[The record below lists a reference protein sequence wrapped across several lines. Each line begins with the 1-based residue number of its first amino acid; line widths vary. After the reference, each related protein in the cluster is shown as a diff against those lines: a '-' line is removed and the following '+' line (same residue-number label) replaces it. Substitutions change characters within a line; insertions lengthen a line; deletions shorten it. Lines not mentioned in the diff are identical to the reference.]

1 MAFAQNADRGLGDS
15 FTQLFILS
23 ERDVDGVLFGI
34 PFSAIDNTAELRYG
48 VIKTGV
54 DTISAKDKIAYHTVV
69 ELHDV
74 LDGFGT
80 EPGVF
85 LVHLIEDVLQRKIT
99 GRFELTD
106 LIVFVVDGYSV
117 VD

>member
-1 MAFAQNADRGLGDS
+1 MGDS
-15 FTQLFILS
+15 FTQLFILG
-23 ERDVDGVLFGI
+23 EGDVDGVLLGI

-48 VIKTGV
+48 VVKTGV
-54 DTISAKDKIAYHTVV
+54 DTISAEDEVAYHTVV

-85 LVHLIEDVLQRKIT
+85 LVHLIEDVLQREIA
-99 GRFELTD
+99 GRFELPD
-106 LIVFVVDGYSV
+106 FIIFVVDGYSV

>member
-1 MAFAQNADRGLGDS
+1 MGDS
-15 FTQLFILS
+15 FTQFFVLG
-23 ERDVDGVLFGI
+23 EGDVDGVLLGI

-48 VIKTGV
+48 VVKTGV
-54 DTISAKDKIAYHTVV
+54 DTISAKDEIAHNTVV

-85 LVHLIEDVLQRKIT
+85 LVHLVEDVLQRKIT